1 MQRPAKPFTPVRFR
15 LQPPLNKEMK
25 KEYIV
30 ISGGF
35 DPIHSGHINLIQ
47 DASKV
52 ANVIAIVNNNNFLI
66 NKKGF
71 IFLDQNERIKIL
83 SSITGVDETFLSIDN
98 DHTVINSLKK
108 LINSGRNIKYF
119 GNGGDRMTEDD
130 IPETEIC
137 KKNNIELIFNLGG
150 QKSQSSSSLAVS
162 LYDQLQKKNSESNYV
177 EKPWGFYKTFI
188 SEDEYLLKKI
198 YINPGE
204 ELSEQSHNHRDEHW
218 IIVSGKV
225 TVLSDKKMQEK
236 EKNDHIFISR
246 NTKHKIINHQ
256 DEPAVIIEVQ
266 TGVILSEDDIIRYN
280 DEYKRS

>member
-83 SSITGVDETFLSIDN
+83 S
-98 DHTVINSLKK
+98 
-108 LINSGRNIKYF
+108 
-119 GNGGDRMTEDD
+119 
-130 IPETEIC
+130 
-137 KKNNIELIFNLGG
+137 
-150 QKSQSSSSLAVS
+150 
-162 LYDQLQKKNSESNYV
+162 
-177 EKPWGFYKTFI
+177 
-188 SEDEYLLKKI
+188 
-198 YINPGE
+198 
-204 ELSEQSHNHRDEHW
+204 
-218 IIVSGKV
+218 
-225 TVLSDKKMQEK
+225 
-236 EKNDHIFISR
+236 
-246 NTKHKIINHQ
+246 
-256 DEPAVIIEVQ
+256 
-266 TGVILSEDDIIRYN
+266 
-280 DEYKRS
+280 